1 MNRIVKRHLRHVR
14 SRLTEEQEMT
24 MGAYP
29 ITANTSKKEL
39 RIETIPK
46 PLQPKPIIPPLP
58 SVRIR
63 APLVTTKSI
72 VMALIFV
79 GGGVGTLGYAYIKV
93 FGERDK
99 QRLSKTASQ
108 IGRNALSDEGI
119 LVYAY
124 QLMHGFSLA

>member
-1 MNRIVKRHLRHVR
+1 
-14 SRLTEEQEMT
+14 MT

-29 ITANTSKKEL
+29 ITANMSKKEL
-39 RIETIPK
+39 RIETTP
-46 PLQPKPIIPPLP
+46 PPQPKPIIPPLP

-63 APLVTTKSI
+63 APIVTTKSI

-79 GGGVGTLGYAYIKV
+79 GGGVGALGYAYIKI

>member
-1 MNRIVKRHLRHVR
+1 
-14 SRLTEEQEMT
+14 MT

-79 GGGVGTLGYAYIKV
+79 GGGVGALGYGYIKI

-119 LVYAY
+119 LVYAWI
-124 QLMHGFSLA
+124 QFGLKGHS